1 MSHQHH
7 DPQVCNSHNYVW
19 STRDRLGYG
28 ATGTVYV
35 GYNKSNGERV
45 AVKVFTGS
53 TEFKSL
59 KREIDVV
66 RSLPSHENI
75 VMLFGDEEELKY
87 KQKVIIME
95 LCTGGSLYEVI
106 DSPENAY
113 GLDESQFKQLIYDV
127 AKGLSHLRANNF
139 VHRDIKPGNIM
150 RCGTQDGSYVF
161 KLADF
166 GTARELRADE
176 TFISLHGTEEYLYP
190 GMYERALVNPTKR
203 HQFSAQV
210 DLWSVGATF
219 FHAATGRLPF
229 QPFRKRDDKKL
240 MYHMISSKK
249 SGVISGWQLEP
260 NGDILYSETLPN
272 DTIISDGLK
281 NLITPVL
288 AGLLESDIVKMSS
301 FENFFA
307 TIENISKMKV
317 VDVFCVYSCTCHKIY
332 INPDEP
338 DGVSRLKLL
347 IKEQTDLDPH
357 YQELFYENLPYRP
370 GHAVMASKLPTTTG
384 ERPMFMFGGSVK
396 KTAELKSPILP
407 SIPSIPQGF
416 GLSSD
421 VMFAKECAKVMWSLK
436 FYTEQIERMF
446 RLMHQAAL
454 CYSHTLN
461 HEYQLVVQQL
471 QSLQQV
477 NEAICRVL
485 TSQISGIM
493 SLKEL
498 VAAAN
503 QVTEQKFRDD
513 IQLLSDEITAKQKSL
528 YEFSEAPRQMRDKVS
543 QLKGEIG
550 EKTSW
555 DSKYCSELFH
565 RSVETLHFLVRSVD
579 SNYKTFLKEKKHKS
593 MSPHDQKV
601 HEFTKIKLH
610 QKLVEAQEKVV
621 GYLTGREQV
630 YSKLGDW
637 FTRLIPVRKDIEV
650 VGCKMTKHSEECGQ
664 HLQAQNIWETNFQ
677 HKISTLC
684 QKVTAVLS
692 QHTPNSGS
700 GGGRGVEATDGN
712 TTSLEMQRSV
722 LAKLR
727 SFNSSVEQDLNE
739 QRTKLE
745 RLNISTSHYHT

>member
-1 MSHQHH
+1 
-7 DPQVCNSHNYVW
+7 
-19 STRDRLGYG
+19 
-28 ATGTVYV
+28 
-35 GYNKSNGERV
+35 
-45 AVKVFTGS
+45 
-53 TEFKSL
+53 
-59 KREIDVV
+59 
-66 RSLPSHENI
+66 
-75 VMLFGDEEELKY
+75 
-87 KQKVIIME
+87 
-95 LCTGGSLYEVI
+95 
-106 DSPENAY
+106 
-113 GLDESQFKQLIYDV
+113 
-127 AKGLSHLRANNF
+127 
-139 VHRDIKPGNIM
+139 
-150 RCGTQDGSYVF
+150 VF

-190 GMYERALVNPTKR
+190 GMYERALVNPSKR

-240 MYHMISSKK
+240 MYHMISSKQP
-249 SGVISGWQLEP
+249 GVISGWQLEP
-260 NGDILYSETLPN
+260 SGDIIYSNTLPN

-281 NLITPVL
+281 DLITPVL
-288 AGLLESDIVKMSS
+288 AGLLESNISKMLS
-301 FENFFA
+301 FERFFA
-307 TIENISKMKV
+307 TIENISKMRV
-317 VDVFCVYSCTCHKIY
+317 VDVFCVYLCTCHKVY
-332 INPDEP
+332 ISPEEP
-338 DGVSRLKLL
+338 DGVGKLKEL
-347 IKEQTDLDPH
+347 IQKQTDLDPR
-357 YQELFYENLPYRP
+357 YQELFFENLPYKP
-370 GHAVMASKLPTTTG
+370 AHPEPAAKLPFTTA
-384 ERPMFMFGGSVK
+384 ERPMFVFGGNVK
-396 KTAELKSPILP
+396 KTAELRSPILP

-416 GLSSD
+416 ALSTD
-421 VMFAKECAKVMWSLK
+421 VVFAKECAKVMWSLK
-436 FYTEQIERMF
+436 HHTEQIERMF

-454 CYSHTLN
+454 CYSHTVN

-485 TSQISGIM
+485 TSQVSGIM

-498 VAAAN
+498 VQAAN
-503 QVTEQKFRDD
+503 HVSDQKFQDD
-513 IQLLSDEITAKQKSL
+513 IQLLNGEITAKQKSL
-528 YEFSEAPRQMRDKVS
+528 YEFSEAPRSMRDKMS

-593 MSPHDQKV
+593 MSTHDQKV
-601 HEFTKIKLH
+601 HDFTKIKLH
-610 QKLVEAQEKVV
+610 QKLLEAQEKVV
-621 GYLTGREQV
+621 GYLTGRETV

-650 VGCKMTKHSEECGQ
+650 VGGKMTKHAEECGQ
-664 HLQAQNIWETNFQ
+664 HLQAQNTWETNFQ
-677 HKISTLC
+677 HRISELSRKMMT
-684 QKVTAVLS
+684 VLS
-692 QHTPNSGS
+692 QHSPPPRTSGS
-700 GGGRGVEATDGN
+700 GSEGVDAPEDNA
-712 TTSLEMQRSV
+712 SLEMQRRV

-745 RLNISTSHYHT
+745 RLNIAALYH